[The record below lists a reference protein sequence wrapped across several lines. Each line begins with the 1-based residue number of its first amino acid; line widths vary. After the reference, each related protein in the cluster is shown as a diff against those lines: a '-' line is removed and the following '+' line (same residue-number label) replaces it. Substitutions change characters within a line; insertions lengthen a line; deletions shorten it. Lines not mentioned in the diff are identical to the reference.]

1 MEKDPDLKILENHV
15 AQLAEHFDTV
25 QIFVTRYIGESKET
39 VNAHYGTGNY
49 FARVGQV
56 GTWVSIQECSNME
69 HEDEFRENN

>member
-56 GTWVSIQECSNME
+56 SQWLGMQELQDLGCEFPPEGT
-69 HEDEFRENN
+69 